1 MSDTVLA
8 IVRGCV
14 GECLDH
20 LCQLS
25 PETIQAGM
33 TICVL
38 PGNQQRVVSYWVF
51 PHRREAMWFTHQ
63 HWVFECI
70 KLVNLNF
77 NRFSTFFKRGKQME
91 LGMIGLGRMGS
102 NMVQRLLRAG
112 HQCVAYDVH
121 PEAAQALVKNGAVS
135 ATSIEDFATKLKA
148 PRTIWMMVPA
158 AVVDETLKTLIPF
171 LEKDDVVIDGGNSYY
186 HDDIRRAAEL
196 KTKGIHYVDAG
207 TSGGVWGSE
216 RGYCLMIGGD
226 DAVVQRIDPIFSAL
240 APSIDSAPRTPGR
253 EKLGGTAEHGYLH
266 CGPSGAGHFVK
277 MVHNGIEYGM
287 MASYAE
293 GLNILRHANA
303 GKQKQTVD
311 AETTPL
317 RNPEYYPY
325 DLNIAD
331 ISEVWRRGS
340 VIASWLLDLAAISLL
355 DSPDLAKFSGR
366 VSDSGEGRW
375 TIKAAIDESVPAP
388 VLSAALYE
396 RFSSR
401 GEDDFAEK
409 VLSALRFQFGGHEE
423 KAADSNA
430 GA

>member
-1 MSDTVLA
+1 
-8 IVRGCV
+8 
-14 GECLDH
+14 
-20 LCQLS
+20 
-25 PETIQAGM
+25 
-33 TICVL
+33 
-38 PGNQQRVVSYWVF
+38 
-51 PHRREAMWFTHQ
+51 
-63 HWVFECI
+63 
-70 KLVNLNF
+70 
-77 NRFSTFFKRGKQME
+77 ME

-112 HQCVAYDVH
+112 HKCVAYDVH
-121 PEAAQALVKNGAVS
+121 PEAAQALVKDGAVGT
-135 ATSIEDFATKLKA
+135 TSIADFAKKLKA

-158 AVVDETLKTLIPF
+158 AVVDETLQTLVPF

-196 KTKGIHYVDAG
+196 KPKGIHYVDAG

-253 EKLGGTAEHGYLH
+253 EKVGGTAEHGYLH

-303 GKQKQTVD
+303 GKKKQTVD

-331 ISEVWRRGS
+331 IAEVWRRGS

-355 DSPDLAKFSGR
+355 DSPDLAKYTGR

-423 KAADSNA
+423 KAADSKA